1 MHGDKCLIYSRASGS
16 RKLRE
21 LSDQVHYIQDQREH
35 FWRDLQSQYIGEN
48 MKKKKFL
55 SRCYILK
62 ITVVL

>member
-21 LSDQVHYIQDQREH
+21 LSDEVYYIQDQREH

-48 MKKKKFL
+48 MKKKKIV
-55 SRCYILK
+55 SQ
-62 ITVVL
+62 